1 MSEKNNILSLCV
13 CMAIC
18 DHALHKK
25 ETAEILKIAK
35 ELKTD
40 FNVHNCTDEIEKKFS
55 GNVDLAQDFYLGI
68 IPDKKKKKAKEL
80 VKRVAVVDGQLEDKE
95 TRFLVRMKHA
105 WGYEFFD

>member
-40 FNVHNCTDEIEKKFS
+40 FNVHNCT
-55 GNVDLAQDFYLGI
+55 V
-68 IPDKKKKKAKEL
+68 
-80 VKRVAVVDGQLEDKE
+80 
-95 TRFLVRMKHA
+95 
-105 WGYEFFD
+105 

>member
-1 MSEKNNILSLCV
+1 MSEKNNILGLCV
-13 CMAIC
+13 CMALC
-18 DHALHKK
+18 DHKLNKD

-40 FNVHNCTDEIEKKFS
+40 FNVHNCADEIEKKFS

-68 IPDKKKKKAKEL
+68 IPDKRKIEAKEL
-80 VKRVAVVDGQLEDKE
+80 TKRVAVADGALEDKE

-105 WGYEFFD
+105 WGYEYFD

>member
-68 IPDKKKKKAKEL
+68 IPDKKKKKLKN
-80 VKRVAVVDGQLEDKE
+80 
-95 TRFLVRMKHA
+95 
-105 WGYEFFD
+105 W